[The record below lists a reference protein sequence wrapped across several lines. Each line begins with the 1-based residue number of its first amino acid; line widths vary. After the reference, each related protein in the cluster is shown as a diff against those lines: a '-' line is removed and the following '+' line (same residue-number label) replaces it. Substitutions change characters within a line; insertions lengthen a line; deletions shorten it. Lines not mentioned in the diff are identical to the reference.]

1 MRVALVHMRQ
11 AGSGGTERYLNLTAA
26 FLAERGDD
34 VTVVCRSHEDAPH
47 PAVRF
52 CVLRPL
58 AIGGAMRMSS
68 FARAVERHVRAEPYD
83 VVYGLG
89 KTWTHDVVRLGGGCH
104 ATYLELAH
112 AATLKPWE
120 RFTGLRA
127 HKQRQAL
134 AIEQRALAPGHYRR
148 VVVNSRM
155 VADDVARR
163 HGVPAERIALVY
175 NGVDLERYTP
185 ARREREGAALRREL
199 ALGERDVAVLFL
211 GSGYGR
217 KGLDLVLAAFAEV
230 AHANRALHLV
240 VVGYDSEQARYAARA
255 RELGLAER
263 VRFLGGRRDTEACYA
278 ACDVY
283 VLPTRYDPFA
293 NTTLEALASGLPVI
307 TSARNGASELV
318 EEGVSGSVL
327 ATLDDPAPLAAALRA
342 WSAPERVRSGA
353 RAARSLAEKHSARS
367 KCAQTA
373 AVLDAVLREKRGAT
387 VAR

>member
-52 CVLRPL
+52 TVLRPL

-68 FARAVERHVRAEPYD
+68 FARAVEKHVRGESYD

-112 AATLKPWE
+112 TATLKPWE

-163 HGVPAERIALVY
+163 HGVPQAEIALVY
-175 NGVDLERYTP
+175 NGVDLDRYTP
-185 ARREREGAALRREL
+185 ARRATSGAALRREL

-217 KGLDLVLAAFAEV
+217 KGLDLVLAAFANV
-230 AHANRALHLV
+230 ARANAALQLV
-240 VVGYDSEQARYAARA
+240 VVGYDSEQARFEAQARA
-255 RELGLAER
+255 HGLATR
-263 VRFLGGRRDTEACYA
+263 VRFLGGRRDTETCYA

-293 NTTLEALASGLPVI
+293 NTTIEALASGLPVI
-307 TSARNGASELV
+307 TSARNGAGELV

-327 ATLDDPAPLAAALRA
+327 ASLDDAAPIEAALRA
-342 WSAPERVRSGA
+342 WSDPERVRAGA
-353 RAARSLAEKHSARS
+353 LAARKLAEKHSARS

-373 AVLDAVLREKRGAT
+373 AVLDAVAREKRVAT
-387 VAR
+387 HSA